1 MGPSNTHSKS
11 IHAPS
16 PKQTFTKNKKNIWKR
31 IKQSMMA
38 MSESAVPT
46 SAPIY
51 LTIPQNV
58 NQQSDRD
65 RIEKLFPKKTMS
77 VCSILQLICA
87 GLAALTQV
95 VLFVVDPSRYSS
107 ISDVGAGI
115 WTGVFFGFAGGVGLD
130 WASNSNYGNF
140 MMVILFGIQLLTALI
155 QGVVAVTTAA
165 FSCRVVCC
173 GKRSSNGTVVF
184 SNVAPQSEQ
193 VAVPLTVIAG
203 ATAPTTSLNVNNE
216 KPPKYEEVEDAAS
229 NQAGGDQY
237 QRFE

>member
-1 MGPSNTHSKS
+1 
-11 IHAPS
+11 
-16 PKQTFTKNKKNIWKR
+16 
-31 IKQSMMA
+31 MA
-38 MSESAVPT
+38 MSESAAPT

-58 NQQSDRD
+58 NSQSDKD
-65 RIEKLFPKKTMS
+65 HIEKLFPTKTMK

-87 GLAALTQV
+87 GTAALTQV
-95 VLFVVDPSRYSS
+95 ILFVVDQQRYGS

-115 WTGVFFGFAGGVGLD
+115 WTGLFFGIAGGVGLI
-130 WASNSNYGNF
+130 ASQRPSHCSVIAFMVMSIISSLFAIPLIVISGIGLGTSGYGLSSHENL
-140 MMVILFGIQLLTALI
+140 MVLLFCVQLLTALL
-155 QGVVAVTTAA
+155 QGIVAVTTSA

-184 SNVAPQSEQ
+184 SNVVPSQSDQ

-203 ATAPTTSLNVNNE
+203 ATAAPTTSLNVNNE
-216 KPPKYEEVEDAAS
+216 KPPKYEEVED
-229 NQAGGDQY
+229 GDQY

>member
-1 MGPSNTHSKS
+1 
-11 IHAPS
+11 
-16 PKQTFTKNKKNIWKR
+16 
-31 IKQSMMA
+31 MA
-38 MSESAVPT
+38 MSESAAPT

-58 NQQSDRD
+58 NSQSDKD
-65 RIEKLFPKKTMS
+65 HIEKLFPTKTMK

-87 GLAALTQV
+87 GTAALTQV
-95 VLFVVDPSRYSS
+95 ILFVVDQQRYGS

-115 WTGVFFGFAGGVGLD
+115 WTGLFFGIAGGVGLI
-130 WASNSNYGNF
+130 ASQRPSHCSVIAFMVMSIISSLFAIPLIVISGIGLGTSGYGLSTHENL
-140 MMVILFGIQLLTALI
+140 MVLLFCVQLLTALF
-155 QGVVAVTTAA
+155 QGIVAVTTAA

-184 SNVAPQSEQ
+184 SNVVPSQSEQ

-203 ATAPTTSLNVNNE
+203 ATAAPTTSLNVNNE
-216 KPPKYEEVEDAAS
+216 KPPKYEEVED
-229 NQAGGDQY
+229 GDQY

>member
-1 MGPSNTHSKS
+1 
-11 IHAPS
+11 
-16 PKQTFTKNKKNIWKR
+16 
-31 IKQSMMA
+31 MA
-38 MSESAVPT
+38 MSESAAPT

-58 NQQSDRD
+58 SSQSDKD
-65 RIEKLFPKKTMS
+65 HIEKLFPTKTMK

-87 GLAALTQV
+87 GTAALTQV
-95 VLFVVDPSRYSS
+95 ILFVVDQQRYGS

-115 WTGVFFGFAGGVGLD
+115 WTGLFFGIAGGVGLI
-130 WASNSNYGNF
+130 ASQRPSHCSVIAF
-140 MMVILFGIQLLTALI
+140 MVMSIISSLFAIPLIVISGIGMGTSGYRRYRSSDHPLMVPLFCVQLLTALF
-155 QGVVAVTTAA
+155 QGIVAVTTAA

-184 SNVAPQSEQ
+184 SNVVPSQSEQ

-203 ATAPTTSLNVNNE
+203 ATSAPTTSLNVNNE
-216 KPPKYEEVEDAAS
+216 KPPKYEEVED
-229 NQAGGDQY
+229 GDQY

>member
-1 MGPSNTHSKS
+1 MGLTRKAYTH
-11 IHAPS
+11 HH
-16 PKQTFTKNKKNIWKR
+16 QNKPLQRTYFKLWKR
-31 IKQSMMA
+31 IKQSIMA

-95 VLFVVDPSRYSS
+95 ILFVVDQQRYGST
-107 ISDVGAGI
+107 SDVGAGI
-115 WTGVFFGFAGGVGLD
+115 WTGLFFGIAGGVGLI
-130 WASNSNYGNF
+130 ASQRPSHCSVIAFMVMSIISTLFAIPLIVISGIGLGTSGYGLSTHENL
-140 MMVILFGIQLLTALI
+140 MVLLFCVQLLTALF
-155 QGVVAVTTAA
+155 QGIVAVTTAA

-173 GKRSSNGTVVF
+173 GKRSSNGTVV
-184 SNVAPQSEQ
+184 S
-193 VAVPLTVIAG
+193 
-203 ATAPTTSLNVNNE
+203 
-216 KPPKYEEVEDAAS
+216 
-229 NQAGGDQY
+229 
-237 QRFE
+237 

>member
-1 MGPSNTHSKS
+1 
-11 IHAPS
+11 
-16 PKQTFTKNKKNIWKR
+16 
-31 IKQSMMA
+31 MA
-38 MSESAVPT
+38 MSESAAPT

-58 NQQSDRD
+58 NSQSDKD
-65 RIEKLFPKKTMS
+65 HIEKLFPTKTMK

-87 GLAALTQV
+87 GTAALTQV
-95 VLFVVDPSRYSS
+95 ILFVVDQQRYGS

-115 WTGVFFGFAGGVGLD
+115 WTGLFFGIAGGVGLI
-130 WASNSNYGNF
+130 ASQRPSHCSVIAF
-140 MMVILFGIQLLTALI
+140 MVMSIISSLFAIPLIVISGIGMGTSGYRRSSHENVMVLLFCVQLLTALF
-155 QGVVAVTTAA
+155 QGIVAVTTAA

-184 SNVAPQSEQ
+184 SNVVPSQSEQ

-203 ATAPTTSLNVNNE
+203 ATAAPTTSLNVNNE
-216 KPPKYEEVEDAAS
+216 KPPKYEEVED
-229 NQAGGDQY
+229 GDQY